1 MELQAGLEMVI
12 VTTTTIMR
20 GVIGMETIVVM
31 VVLMSSVLFANVL
44 IRIINLKTK
53 QQSQIILYYSVSRS
67 INRNFCPLTQ
77 DCPTAF
83 YFFA

>member
-44 IRIINLKTK
+44 IPIINLKTK
-53 QQSQIILYYSVSRS
+53 PQSNYIILLSVS
-67 INRNFCPLTQ
+67 I
-77 DCPTAF
+77 
-83 YFFA
+83 Y